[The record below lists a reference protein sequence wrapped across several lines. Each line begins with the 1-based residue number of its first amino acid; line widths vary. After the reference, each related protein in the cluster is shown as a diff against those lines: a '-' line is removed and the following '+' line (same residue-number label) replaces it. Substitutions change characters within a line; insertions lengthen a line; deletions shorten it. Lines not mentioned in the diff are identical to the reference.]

1 MVEGDTYLS
10 RVSIRHTLNAR
21 LREFGGHIGYEI
33 RPSVQRQGYGKLL
46 LALALDRARA
56 LGLTRRDRGER
67 RRAGGRVQACLL
79 READSARLN

>member
-1 MVEGDTYLS
+1 M
-10 RVSIRHTLNAR
+10 
-21 LREFGGHIGYEI
+21 